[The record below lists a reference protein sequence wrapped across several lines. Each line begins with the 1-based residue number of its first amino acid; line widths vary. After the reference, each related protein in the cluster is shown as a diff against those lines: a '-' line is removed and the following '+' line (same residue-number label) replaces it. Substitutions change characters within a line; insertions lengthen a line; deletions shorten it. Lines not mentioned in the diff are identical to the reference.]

1 MHVVV
6 AAAVMMIDN
15 AAWLVMIRS
24 ARCRCMSSVTYPNE
38 KSHPASVCAATLSIS
53 HYHHHHQQH
62 HPSPPCARLPS
73 IITVA
78 CA

>member
-24 ARCRCMSSVTYPNE
+24 NFALRAAGACR
-38 KSHPASVCAATLSIS
+38 
-53 HYHHHHQQH
+53 Q
-62 HPSPPCARLPS
+62 
-73 IITVA
+73 
-78 CA
+78 